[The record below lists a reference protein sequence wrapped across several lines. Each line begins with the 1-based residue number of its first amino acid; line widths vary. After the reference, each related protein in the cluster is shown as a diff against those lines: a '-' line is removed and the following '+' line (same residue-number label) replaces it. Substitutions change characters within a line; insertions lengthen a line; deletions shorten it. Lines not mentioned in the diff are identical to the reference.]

1 MKINSI
7 RIQNFKGFEDK
18 KFSFDPHMSVL
29 IGDNASGKT
38 SVLDALSFV
47 LGTFFLGIEGVA
59 SRPLKNHE
67 KRKVIFSPESVE
79 IQLPFKISVNQTL
92 AGQTFSWHRD
102 TVKESGGATSYKNA
116 QELIELAKAY
126 AQNVR
131 SGGVD
136 PLPLLAYYGT
146 ERLAQEQHKK
156 LAYKKQGSRFDG
168 YDGALDPRSFRRQF
182 LEWFKTFEDSILKF
196 DKNDALY
203 KAFTGVITSMV
214 PSWTSIRFS
223 WTADDMLGQLD
234 NGQWMSFNM
243 LSDGYQ
249 NIIRL
254 AADIAYRAITLNP
267 HLGADAVKETE
278 GVVLIDEID
287 MHLHP
292 SWQRNII
299 ADLKRTF
306 PKIQFIVTTHS
317 PFIVQSLRTEEL
329 INLDGQVNEPP
340 FTKSIEEIAETDMQ
354 VKDVKRSQRFLE
366 LQRLAS
372 EYFDLIE
379 QGKTAATDSKT
390 DDIKSQLDEIELEFS
405 DDPVYVALMKA
416 ERKTGLR

>member
-1 MKINSI
+1 
-7 RIQNFKGFEDK
+7 
-18 KFSFDPHMSVL
+18 
-29 IGDNASGKT
+29 
-38 SVLDALSFV
+38 
-47 LGTFFLGIEGVA
+47 
-59 SRPLKNHE
+59 
-67 KRKVIFSPESVE
+67 
-79 IQLPFKISVNQTL
+79 
-92 AGQTFSWHRD
+92 
-102 TVKESGGATSYKNA
+102 
-116 QELIELAKAY
+116 
-126 AQNVR
+126 
-131 SGGVD
+131 
-136 PLPLLAYYGT
+136 
-146 ERLAQEQHKK
+146 
-156 LAYKKQGSRFDG
+156 
-168 YDGALDPRSFRRQF
+168 
-182 LEWFKTFEDSILKF
+182 
-196 DKNDALY
+196 
-203 KAFTGVITSMV
+203 MV

-267 HLGADAVKETE
+267 HLEADAVKETE

-390 DDIKSQLDEIELEFS
+390 DDIKSQLDKIELEFS